1 MAQGSN
7 ASMRNSFEQRI
18 GIRQFA
24 FPHEHIWHGT
34 LRTRYTDFQVHEIT
48 KDGEVVRLK
57 EYFTNARDLAR
68 SVSQTTPQTTTDV
81 PATTKPSS
89 FPPVSEDPTREINS
103 TTSSAKEELTEES
116 KGGQDSSTAITPSDQ
131 SLLEDLV
138 GQITTEEL
146 VALYTKIIQNPKA
159 PPKSHGEV
167 KTQSITDKA
176 MRSQVH
182 SEVRRIF
189 GGKIDTATGND
200 DTIKA
205 AATGGKNQR
214 GNNRGRGDQS
224 RGNRQNIAQERGG
237 PFLHFSL
244 YKENRDTMDALTHMA
259 RCLKVPP
266 NVFGTAGT
274 KDRRAVTVQRV
285 SIKGRNPQSLIFLN
299 NKIPSIKIGDF
310 RYEQQPISLGS
321 HNGNE
326 FVVVLKNCSFSGTED
341 LSFEQALDVARS
353 TVDSALSQII
363 RHGFINYYGTQ
374 RFGTHQIGTQ
384 EVGMKILKDD
394 FEGAVRSLL
403 SFDPALLHVSDQ
415 SQVGAARREDI
426 GRARACSAFFENG
439 DSQAALKYLPPRCNV
454 ERTII
459 NHLGKQPR
467 DFTGAIQSIHRS
479 MRTMYVHAYQS
490 LVWNFVASKRWEQF
504 GSRVVKGDL
513 VLLKLETPKTHGDGY
528 NESSRDTSHL
538 LEDDEA
544 PEDPSGLQVHALTEE
559 EANSGKYTIY
569 DVVLPSPGWDVMYP
583 PNEIGQF
590 YSEFMAKEENGC
602 LDPQNM
608 RRRQRDFSLPG
619 TYRKLMGKIIGTP
632 TASIQ
637 VYSDDIEQLVPTDL
651 DIIRSRRSKET
662 QESEPNQ
669 QKAREGWHEFSR
681 NVQQK
686 ELEESRARI
695 EKRKAEE
702 LPPAP
707 TAQISDTWVET
718 SLDGDSKRVKI
729 ARHTEGTSD
738 VKTEVKPNI
747 PQYSDGSPQVESDNV
762 HMRDVSTDNIAEDQ
776 LVSAEQKVQSL
787 DQDDKKTN
795 SPVVPAIT
803 TQVRAFATRF
813 TEAIQY
819 MMAALRIDTDHASM
833 KLPSDVQPL
842 PKSDIQ
848 ACTIPGEEPSIDGS
862 VNQTQSIP
870 TSLVPEQTTNIG
882 TISPSKSSDPPDT
895 KPSIEKTPQSSS
907 VSTHEN
913 SPSLLQESSAT
924 KPTDI
929 KKIAVILRFALKTS
943 QYATIVIR
951 ELQGDA
957 LVSEP
962 KSNDMLPLASTMPLT
977 ERATASS

>member
-1 MAQGSN
+1 MATHTAMAQGSN

-24 FPHEHIWHGT
+24 FSHEHSWHGT

-48 KDGEVVRLK
+48 KDGEVIHLK
-57 EYFTNARDLAR
+57 DYFTNARDLAK
-68 SVSQTTPQTTTDV
+68 SVSQTAPQTTTSA
-81 PATTKPSS
+81 PATTKLSS
-89 FPPVSEDPTREINS
+89 APVSEDLAREIN
-103 TTSSAKEELTEES
+103 TATSSAKEDLAEES
-116 KGGQDSSTAITPSDQ
+116 KGDQEPSTTITPSDQ

-138 GQITTEEL
+138 GQATTEEL
-146 VALYTKIIQNPKA
+146 VAFYTKIIQNPKA
-159 PPKSHGEV
+159 PPKSYGEV

-189 GGKIDTATGND
+189 GGKIDTTTGND

-205 AATGGKNQR
+205 TATGGKNQR

-224 RGNRQNIAQERGG
+224 RGNRQNITQERGG

-310 RYEQQPISLGS
+310 NYEQQPIHLNS

-341 LSFEQALDVARS
+341 LSFDQALDVARS
-353 TVDSALSQII
+353 TVDSALSQLIH
-363 RHGFINYYGTQ
+363 HGFINYYGTQ
-374 RFGTHQIGTQ
+374 RFGTHQIGTH

-415 SQVGAARREDI
+415 SQEGASRREDI
-426 GRARACSAFFENG
+426 GRARACSTFIEKG

-504 GSRVVKGDL
+504 GNRVVKGDL
-513 VLLKLETPKTHGDGY
+513 VLLKPETPKTEGDEY
-528 NESSRDTSHL
+528 NEGSRDISHV

-544 PEDPSGLQVHALTEE
+544 PEDASGLLVHALTEE

-590 YSEFMAKEENGC
+590 YSEFMAKEKNGC

-662 QESEPNQ
+662 QECEASQ
-669 QKAREGWHEFSR
+669 QKARTGWQEFSR
-681 NVQQK
+681 NVQQE

-702 LPPAP
+702 LPPAH
-707 TAQISDTWVET
+707 TAQFSDTWVET
-718 SLDGDSKRVKI
+718 SLDGDGKRVKV
-729 ARHTEGTSD
+729 ARHAEGASD
-738 VKTEVKPNI
+738 VKTGVKPNI
-747 PQYSDGSPQVESDNV
+747 PQYSDGAPEVDCGNV
-762 HMRDVSTDNIAEDQ
+762 QMRDVSTDNVAEDQ
-776 LVSAEQKVQSL
+776 SVTAEQVQSL
-787 DQDDKKTN
+787 DQDDKKT
-795 SPVVPAIT
+795 SSSIVTAIT
-803 TQVRAFATRF
+803 TQ
-813 TEAIQY
+813 
-819 MMAALRIDTDHASM
+819 
-833 KLPSDVQPL
+833 LPSDVQPL
-842 PKSDIQ
+842 PKTDIQ
-848 ACTIPGEEPSIDGS
+848 PPTILGEKSSIDSSIKQTKS
-862 VNQTQSIP
+862 VS
-870 TSLVPEQTTNIG
+870 TSLVPEQTTNIETG
-882 TISPSKSSDPPDT
+882 APSESLDPPDT
-895 KPSIEKTPQSSS
+895 KPSTDKTPQSSNI
-907 VSTHEN
+907 STHEN

-924 KPTDI
+924 KPTDT
-929 KKIAVILRFALKTS
+929 KKIAVVLRFALKTS

-957 LVSEP
+957 LVGEP
-962 KSNDMLPLASTMPLT
+962 KSNDMLPLALTMPLT
-977 ERATASS
+977 ERTASSS